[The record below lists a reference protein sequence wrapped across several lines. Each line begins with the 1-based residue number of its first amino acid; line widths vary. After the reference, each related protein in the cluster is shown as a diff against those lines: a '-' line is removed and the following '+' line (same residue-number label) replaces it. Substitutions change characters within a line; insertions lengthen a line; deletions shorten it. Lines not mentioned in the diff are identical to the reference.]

1 VNSIPLFFLLLFVFC
16 LFVRVGMHT
25 TAPFSERDQRTIE
38 ANRLFAQY
46 GSAVPATSSYLSRL
60 MGEAPEKRRRLTV
73 DVDPALDLCSAD
85 SKTGMA
91 FDLDDARVLSS
102 SEQKRLKYK
111 FLCSLNTES
120 MDILDTTLN
129 HRQQKQFRSGAASGS
144 GASSGGAGQDDA
156 TSKYHAALAESLH
169 LTELQPR

>member
-1 VNSIPLFFLLLFVFC
+1 
-16 LFVRVGMHT
+16 MHT